1 MKKAVLFLY
10 LIFIGL
16 TRVTGQTAVL
26 QGQIYEYA
34 TYYIS
39 SFDLQTGSSQV
50 QLFDYNITSDI
61 YPVYVK
67 LYFKGE
73 MVSPSLGIENPTT
86 IVELVTTPFQI
97 NNQVRLSSRDLSR
110 ETTVI
115 YDLDNTPI
123 EIHGQ
128 ILDVM
133 NPAEFD
139 AILSSIVTSGKLA
152 DGTYTFNIKLWS
164 GVNPNN
170 LSLTDEETKE
180 IVIHSPVSIS
190 LESPGGALADTLN
203 NMVYTTY
210 PIFNWYSESCSGCE
224 NYIRLAE
231 FKPGVH
237 SSVDEAIED
246 DLSLPFNSGSS
257 WEPLGSFNSYQY
269 PLSGARPLQFGRVY
283 VWQIRQTLTT
293 TAGQEELLSSINA
306 FKIADMTG
314 SSNTATVDPT
324 LQMLQQALGEDR
336 FNGIFGPGS
345 ALEGFIPTGV
355 FSINN
360 VSADQSSVAF
370 ILNQIVNQNVIVKN
384 VRVEE

>member
-1 MKKAVLFLY
+1 MKKAILILCLF
-10 LIFIGL
+10 F
-16 TRVTGQTAVL
+16 TGAVPAQAQTATL

-50 QLFDYNITSDI
+50 QLFDYTISSDS
-61 YPVYVK
+61 YPVFVK

-73 MVSPSLGIENPTT
+73 MISPSLGIDNPTT
-86 IVELVTTPFQI
+86 IVELETTPFQI

-115 YDLDNTPI
+115 YDLNNTPI

-128 ILDVM
+128 ILDMM

-152 DGTYTFNIKLWS
+152 DGTYTFTIKLWS
-164 GVNPNN
+164 GANSNN
-170 LSLTDEETKE
+170 LSLTDDETKE

-190 LESPGGALADTLN
+190 LESPGGALVDTLS

-210 PIFNWYSESCSGCE
+210 PIFNWHSESCAGCE

-231 FKPGVH
+231 FKLGVH

-306 FKIADMTG
+306 FKIADMAGT
-314 SSNTATVDPT
+314 SNTATVDPT
-324 LQMLQQALGEDR
+324 LQMLQQALGDDQ
-336 FNGIFGPGS
+336 FTGIFGPGS
-345 ALEGFIPTGV
+345 ALDGFIPTGI

-384 VRVEE
+384 IRVED